1 MTVFSPFVRY
11 EGPCKAGPPPLGYSS
26 VSGFYNPFAHSPI
39 AMTFK
44 FISTALI
51 AASLLLSGCND
62 SAPAAS
68 AKAGSVP
75 VSVAAIAADATG
87 FVVGAPMS
95 ARTVYVFFDSQCPH
109 CSALWYAAK
118 PLKSQAKFIWIPVGI
133 LNDASTSQGAA
144 LLAAADPAA
153 AMDAHEASMVARS
166 GGISA
171 RSDTDAQ
178 KAAVAKNT
186 TLLTN
191 FGFAS
196 IPTIVG
202 THASTGA
209 LVTQEGAVSTE
220 ALAKL
225 LGLQVPAQ

>member
-1 MTVFSPFVRY
+1 
-11 EGPCKAGPPPLGYSS
+11 
-26 VSGFYNPFAHSPI
+26 
-39 AMTFK
+39 MTFK
-44 FISTALI
+44 FLSAALL
-51 AASLLLSGCND
+51 AASLLISGCND
-62 SAPAAS
+62 SSPAAS
-68 AKAGSVP
+68 AKTGSVP

-109 CSALWYAAK
+109 CSALWYATK
-118 PLKSQAKFIWIPVGI
+118 PLKSQAKFVWIPVGI
-133 LNDASTSQGAA
+133 LNGASTSQGAA

-153 AMDAHEASMVARS
+153 AMDEHEASMMS
-166 GGISA
+166 KGGGISA

-186 TLLTN
+186 ALLTS

-202 THASTGA
+202 THARTGA
-209 LVTQEGAVSTE
+209 LVTQEGAMPTE
-220 ALAKL
+220 ALANL
-225 LGLQVPAQ
+225 LGLQVPAK